1 MKRRSNRDVSWIDVL
16 LRISEDKEMFSE
28 FIAEVDEMMRRE
40 MEKKKAKKA
49 EIEKEIS
56 NEYETEEE

>member
-16 LRISEDKEMFSE
+16 LRISENKEMFAE

-56 NEYETEEE
+56 NNDERLE